1 MQNGRVEWRGA
12 FLFDASIVHELV
24 QINLDVTSMIWRF
37 MRKTAAAPDVIA
49 DKVRLLPTGEIDG
62 YWHPNEARWAYG
74 SSPGVIRVHSA
85 NDAVSTNFDTFGG
98 DRAPC
103 VSRYICVRP
112 AIRHILEE
120 SAPGWEFDSSYISWL
135 PWS

>member
-1 MQNGRVEWRGA
+1 
-12 FLFDASIVHELV
+12 
-24 QINLDVTSMIWRF
+24 MIWRF
-37 MRKTAAAPDVIA
+37 MRKTAATQDVIA

-74 SSPGVIRVHSA
+74 SSPGVIRFHSA
-85 NDAVSTNFDTFGG
+85 NDAVSTNFDTFGV
-98 DRAPC
+98 DRGAM
-103 VSRYICVRP
+103 RFEGTFAFDP